1 MQPPKSPK
9 QVIVVGDVH
18 GQYEPFVKILQHAG
32 LIDENQNWSGG
43 HNRLVQMGD
52 IFDRGPASRKVDD
65 LLDRIQKQAL
75 QSQGEVIRLVG
86 NHELEPLLSN
96 FVISGFSKEEAK
108 LIHDKLTRQ
117 VLNGEL
123 RAAYAYKGILF
134 THAGVTRKLYKIF
147 QMQLDD
153 PNAGNIASMI
163 NLIFRESIK
172 HEFYKHPIFNI
183 SISRKGAD
191 RFGGIFWEDLEDLV
205 SSYPKSPLVQVVGH
219 TPVTRIILDRT
230 ANIIPVDVGMHR
242 KLQYLVIDEAGAP
255 IYPIQSCMQTLRDW
269 AFPNCVCPR
278 IPF

>member
-1 MQPPKSPK
+1 METQKTPK
-9 QVIVVGDVH
+9 QVIVMGDVH
-18 GQYEPFVKILQHAG
+18 GQFDPFVKLLRHAG
-32 LIDENQNWSGG
+32 LVDDQLNWSGG

-65 LLDRIQKQAL
+65 LLDRIQKQA
-75 QSQGEVIRLVG
+75 SKTQGEVIRLVG

-123 RAAYAYKGILF
+123 KAAYAYKGILF

-153 PNAGNIASMI
+153 PNAANIAAMI

-191 RFGGIFWEDLEDLV
+191 RFGGIFWEDLEDLA

-219 TPVTRIILDRT
+219 TQVSRIILDKT

-242 KLQYLVIDEAGAP
+242 KLQYLIVDEEGAP
-255 IYPIQSCMQTLRDW
+255 HIIDVPEDK
-269 AFPNCVCPR
+269 
-278 IPF
+278 

>member
-1 MQPPKSPK
+1 METQKTPK
-9 QVIVVGDVH
+9 QVIVMGDVH
-18 GQYEPFVKILQHAG
+18 GQFDPFVKLLRHAG
-32 LIDENQNWSGG
+32 LVDDQLNWSGG

-65 LLDRIQKQAL
+65 LLDRIQKQAS
-75 QSQGEVIRLVG
+75 QTQGEVIRLVG

-123 RAAYAYKGILF
+123 KAAYAYKGILF

-153 PNAGNIASMI
+153 PNAANIAAMI

-191 RFGGIFWEDLEDLV
+191 RFGGIFWEDLEDLA

-219 TPVTRIILDRT
+219 TQVSRIILDKT

-242 KLQYLVIDEAGAP
+242 KLQYLIVDEEGAP
-255 IYPIQSCMQTLRDW
+255 HIIDVPEDK
-269 AFPNCVCPR
+269 
-278 IPF
+278 

>member
-1 MQPPKSPK
+1 MQTQKNPKP
-9 QVIVVGDVH
+9 VFVVGDVH
-18 GQYEPFVKILQHAG
+18 GQFEPFVKLLRHAG
-32 LIDENQNWSGG
+32 LVDEQMNWSGG
-43 HNRLVQMGD
+43 HSRLVQMGD

-65 LLDRIQKQAL
+65 LLDRIQKQAT
-75 QSQGEVIRLVG
+75 QAQGEIIRLVG

-96 FVISGFSKEEAK
+96 FVISGFSKEEARF
-108 LIHDKLTRQ
+108 IHDKLTRQ

-153 PNAGNIASMI
+153 ASAGNIASLI

-205 SSYPKSPLVQVVGH
+205 SSYPHSPLLQVVGH
-219 TPVTRIILDRT
+219 TQVDHIVLDRK

-242 KLQYLVIDEAGAP
+242 KLQYLLINEEGD
-255 IYPIQSCMQTLRDW
+255 
-269 AFPNCVCPR
+269 PR
-278 IPF
+278 IIDVPETN

>member
-1 MQPPKSPK
+1 METQKTPK
-9 QVIVVGDVH
+9 QVIVMGDVH
-18 GQYEPFVKILQHAG
+18 GQFDPFVKLLRHAG
-32 LIDENQNWSGG
+32 LVDDQLNWSGG

-65 LLDRIQKQAL
+65 LLDRIQKQAA
-75 QSQGEVIRLVG
+75 QTQGEVIRLVG

-123 RAAYAYKGILF
+123 KAASAYKGILF

-153 PNAGNIASMI
+153 PNAANIAAMI

-191 RFGGIFWEDLEDLV
+191 RFGGIFWEDLEDLA

-219 TPVTRIILDRT
+219 TQVSRIILDKT

-242 KLQYLVIDEAGAP
+242 KLQYLIVDEEGAP
-255 IYPIQSCMQTLRDW
+255 HIIDVPEDK
-269 AFPNCVCPR
+269 
-278 IPF
+278 

>member
-1 MQPPKSPK
+1 MQTQKNPKP
-9 QVIVVGDVH
+9 VFVVGDVH
-18 GQYEPFVKILQHAG
+18 GQFEPFVKLLRHAG
-32 LIDENQNWSGG
+32 LVDEQMNWSGG
-43 HNRLVQMGD
+43 HSRLVQMGD

-65 LLDRIQKQAL
+65 LLDRIQKQAA
-75 QSQGEVIRLVG
+75 QAQGEIIRLVG

-96 FVISGFSKEEAK
+96 FVISGFSKEEARF
-108 LIHDKLTRQ
+108 IHDKLTRQ

-153 PNAGNIASMI
+153 ASAGNIASLI

-172 HEFYKHPIFNI
+172 HEFYKDPIFNI

-205 SSYPKSPLVQVVGH
+205 SSYPHSPLLQVVGH
-219 TPVTRIILDRT
+219 TQVDHIVLDRK

-242 KLQYLVIDEAGAP
+242 KLQYLIINEEGD
-255 IYPIQSCMQTLRDW
+255 
-269 AFPNCVCPR
+269 PR
-278 IPF
+278 IIDVPETN

>member
-1 MQPPKSPK
+1 MQSPKKPK

-18 GQYEPFVKILQHAG
+18 GQFEPFVKLLRYAG
-32 LIDENQNWSGG
+32 VVDEQLNWSAG

-52 IFDRGPASRKVDD
+52 ILDRGPASRKVDD
-65 LLDRIQKQAL
+65 LLDKIQKQAVAAE
-75 QSQGEVIRLVG
+75 GEVVRLVG

-96 FVISGFSKEEAK
+96 FVISGFSQEEAK
-108 LIHDKLTRQ
+108 LMQEKLTRQ

-147 QMQLDD
+147 QMQLDE
-153 PNAGNIASMI
+153 PNASNIASLI

-172 HEFYKHPIFNI
+172 HEFFKHPIFNI
-183 SISRKGAD
+183 SISRRGAD

-219 TPVTRIILDRT
+219 TQVDRIILDRS

-242 KLQYLVIDEAGAP
+242 KLQYLIIDEAGVP
-255 IYPIQSCMQTLRDW
+255 HIMEVPQS
-269 AFPNCVCPR
+269 AAA
-278 IPF
+278 